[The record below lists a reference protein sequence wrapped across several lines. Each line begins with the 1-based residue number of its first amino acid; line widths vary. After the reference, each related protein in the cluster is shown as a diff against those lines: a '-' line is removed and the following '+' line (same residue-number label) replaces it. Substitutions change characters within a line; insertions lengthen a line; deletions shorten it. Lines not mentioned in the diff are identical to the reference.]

1 MPKFGCVL
9 EASGLRWGSY
19 VTNARRTRPVLSSV
33 LSWDPLSCRTLA
45 SGLPPL
51 IPDSRQKWNSGSK
64 GCLFDW
70 QTVPFGGVIR
80 STR

>member
-1 MPKFGCVL
+1 MRPEQWQQVSGIFHGAL
-9 EASGLRWGSY
+9 AEAPE
-19 VTNARRTRPVLSSV
+19 AP
-33 LSWDPLSCRTLA
+33 
-45 SGLPPL
+45 GLPPL

-80 STR
+80 SAR